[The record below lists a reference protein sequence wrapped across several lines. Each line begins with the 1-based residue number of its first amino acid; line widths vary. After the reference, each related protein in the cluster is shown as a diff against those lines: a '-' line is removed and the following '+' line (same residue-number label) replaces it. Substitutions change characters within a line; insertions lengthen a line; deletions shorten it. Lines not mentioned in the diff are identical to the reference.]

1 MMSNIKKAVLAMVGA
16 VLVTVHELMT
26 EGAWTLP
33 KTLLVL
39 LALFGAYT
47 VYVVP
52 NLPQGNGVGTFSK
65 LFVALAVAGIET
77 TIPLLDD
84 RVISSSEWLVIAMAV
99 LTAAGVPVLRGP
111 ASGPKPAAARGGAY
125 DVSSLPHDRD

>member
-1 MMSNIKKAVLAMVGA
+1 MKNIQKAVLAVLGA
-16 VLVTVHELMT
+16 VVVTVHELLAQ
-26 EGAWTLP
+26 GSWTLP

-65 LFVALAVAGIET
+65 WCVALAVAGIET

-84 RVISSSEWLVIAMAV
+84 RVVTSSEWLVIAMAV
-99 LTAAGVPVLRGP
+99 LTAAGVPLLKGPTPAVLNADGSHRITGL
-111 ASGPKPAAARGGAY
+111 S
-125 DVSSLPHDRD
+125 